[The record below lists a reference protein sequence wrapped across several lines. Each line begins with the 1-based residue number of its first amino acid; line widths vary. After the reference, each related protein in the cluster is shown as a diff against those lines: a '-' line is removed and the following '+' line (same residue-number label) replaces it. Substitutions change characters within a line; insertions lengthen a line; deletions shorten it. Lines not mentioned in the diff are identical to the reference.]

1 MDNPTVKTYY
11 YNEYLGI
18 LLESYSSICVAGTHG
33 KSTTTGILGH
43 VLSLQDECAYLI
55 GDGHGYMPENANH
68 FVLESC
74 EFQRH
79 FLAYHPDYA
88 IITNID
94 MDHVDYYKDMDDYVS
109 AFQSFANQVKNIL

>member
-33 KSTTTGILGH
+33 KSTTTGILGQ

-55 GDGHGYMPENANH
+55 GDGHAICQNMP
-68 FVLESC
+68 
-74 EFQRH
+74 
-79 FLAYHPDYA
+79 
-88 IITNID
+88 T
-94 MDHVDYYKDMDDYVS
+94 
-109 AFQSFANQVKNIL
+109 ILY